1 MFEMMRCFVFLFIML
16 SICTSSY
23 SQNLID
29 LQRKVKT
36 LVLQG
41 RYQLALDEIEKD
53 CGNIDMVQNDSQDL
67 FGIAYYKA
75 YCHVALSD
83 YDVADTFLSKLT
95 DQIITWEPSKQRN
108 ENLASLDYL
117 KGNLYLSM
125 NNFNGANQLLM
136 SSKSY
141 FDYESRFDDVY
152 VNILFT
158 LASVKLALGQK
169 LKAKLYID
177 EANDILLRTSKSSS
191 LGAYSITLA
200 NLYEEI
206 GKRENA
212 ISLLERELLNL
223 TPNVPQSAIL
233 QIKIELAYFYTLD
246 GKYQQAYD
254 LLSDIEYEDNLWLYE
269 LKASLSY
276 LLKNGNVSQYI
287 QDYNNEMMKQS
298 YSLASHFA
306 DIEFEDYWASLS
318 SVSLSVNGIL
328 VNSFFQG
335 NKGTIDNKGIIDTYN
350 YLLFLKNFVLV
361 NKLAISERI
370 KNDTEAS
377 ALSSQA
383 SGLYQELNDPHL
395 SKDSVGGIKNHLRLL
410 DKKMKSL
417 VSNSLSGFSTVSLPT
432 FASLKQNLRENEV
445 MLDFFPYY
453 EFISYDSYHVYYAVS
468 ITTKES
474 QVPKFLKLCRVEQ
487 IDEILRNSKLYDAK
501 NLVFYSEIWKKIE
514 RYISKK
520 KKILISPTLNLNKV
534 NFGAISCG
542 VKRLGDVYQLASIS
556 TLNSLFQRDC
566 VKDSAKKSIVLF
578 GGIDYDASISINKK
592 NVQDTSKTKLDRS
605 GFDYLPETLNE
616 VTDISDLLT
625 GVMNTTVYSGQK
637 ATESQFKLLSRHSP
651 SVIHISTHG
660 FYLKGKGLKAPFFKN
675 LSLSSKITY
684 KMSKCGLLFSGAN
697 NAWNGIYAQDVEE
710 DCILTAAEVEKMDLS
725 DTELVVLS
733 ACDTG
738 LGDCESIDGVY
749 GLSRAFKIAGAHT
762 IVMTLWKVNDLVTKE
777 FMCEFYAQIKERLE
791 YHEAFRIAQKKLRLK
806 YQDPLLWAPFV
817 IID

>member
-1 MFEMMRCFVFLFIML
+1 MRRFVFLFIML
-16 SICTSSY
+16 SICTSLY
-23 SQNLID
+23 SQNLKD
-29 LQRKVKT
+29 LQRKVNT

-41 RYQLALDEIEKD
+41 RYQLALDEIEKE
-53 CGNIDMVQNDSQDL
+53 CGNIDIVQNNNQDL

-95 DQIITWEPSKQRN
+95 DQIIAWEPSKQRN

-117 KGNLYLSM
+117 KGDLYQCM

-152 VNILFT
+152 VNVLFS
-158 LASVKLALGQK
+158 LAGVKLALGQK

-177 EANDILLRTSKSSS
+177 EANDILSKTLKSSS

-206 GKRENA
+206 GKREKA
-212 ISLLERELLNL
+212 ISILDNELQKI
-223 TPNVPQSAIL
+223 TPDFAQNAIL
-233 QIKIELAYFYTLD
+233 QIKILLAYFYTLD

-254 LLSDIEYEDNLWLYE
+254 LLSDIEYGDNLWLYE

-276 LLKNGNVSQYI
+276 LLKKGNVSQYI

-318 SVSLSVNGIL
+318 TVSLSVNGIL

-335 NKGTIDNKGIIDTYN
+335 NKRTIDNKRLIDTYN

-370 KNDTEAS
+370 KNDTEAA

-432 FASLKQNLRENEV
+432 FASLKQNLREDEV

-453 EFISYDSYHVYYAVS
+453 EFISYDTYHVYYAVS

-501 NLVFYSEIWKKIE
+501 NLVFYSEIWKRIE

-542 VKRLGDVYQLASIS
+542 AKRLGDVYQLASIS

-566 VKDSAKKSIVLF
+566 VKDSAKKSIALF
-578 GGIDYDASISINKK
+578 GGIDYDASISVHKK
-592 NVQDTSKTKLDRS
+592 NVQDSLKTKLDRS

-616 VTDISDLLT
+616 VTDISDLLA
-625 GVMNTTVYSGQK
+625 GVMNTTVFSGQK

-749 GLSRAFKIAGAHT
+749 GLSRAFIIAGAHT

-777 FMCEFYAQIKERLE
+777 FMYEFYGQIKEELE

>member
-1 MFEMMRCFVFLFIML
+1 MHEIMKRFVFLFIML
-16 SICTSSY
+16 SICTSLY
-23 SQNLID
+23 SQNLKD
-29 LQRKVKT
+29 LQRKVNT

-41 RYQLALDEIEKD
+41 RYQLALDEIEKE
-53 CGNIDMVQNDSQDL
+53 CGNIDIVQNNNQDL

-83 YDVADTFLSKLT
+83 YDVADTFISELSN
-95 DQIITWEPSKQRN
+95 QIISWKPSKQRN

-117 KGNLYLSM
+117 KGDLYQCM

-152 VNILFT
+152 VNVLFS
-158 LASVKLALGQK
+158 LAGVKLALGQK

-177 EANDILLRTSKSSS
+177 EANDILSKTSKSSS

-212 ISLLERELLNL
+212 ISLLERELQNL

-254 LLSDIEYEDNLWLYE
+254 LLSDIEYGDNLWLYE

-276 LLKNGNVSQYI
+276 LLNKGNVSQYI
-287 QDYNNEMMKQS
+287 QDYNNKMMRQS

-335 NKGTIDNKGIIDTYN
+335 NKETIDNKGIIDTYN

-370 KNDTEAS
+370 KNDTEAA

-417 VSNSLSGFSTVSLPT
+417 VSSSLSGFSTVSFPT
-432 FASLKQNLRENEV
+432 FVSLKQNLREDEV

-453 EFISYDSYHVYYAVS
+453 EFISYDTYHVYYAVS

-474 QVPKFLKLCRVEQ
+474 QVPKFLKLSRVEQ
-487 IDEILRNSKLYDAK
+487 IDELLRNSKLYDAK

-534 NFGAISCG
+534 NLGAISCG
-542 VKRLGDVYQLASIS
+542 AKRLGDVYQLASIS
-556 TLNSLFQRDC
+556 SLNSLFKRDC
-566 VKDSAKKSIVLF
+566 VKENAKKSIALF
-578 GGIDYDASISINKK
+578 GGMDYDASISVNKK
-592 NVQDTSKTKLDRS
+592 NVQDSSKTKLDRS

-616 VTDISDLLT
+616 VTDISNLLA

-637 ATESQFKLLSRHSP
+637 ATESQFKLLSSHSP

-777 FMCEFYAQIKERLE
+777 FMCEFYAQIKEGLE

>member
-1 MFEMMRCFVFLFIML
+1 MHEIMRRFVFLFIML
-16 SICTSSY
+16 CICTSLY
-23 SQNLID
+23 SQNLKD
-29 LQRKVKT
+29 LQRKVNT

-41 RYQLALDEIEKD
+41 RYQLALDEIEKE
-53 CGNIDMVQNDSQDL
+53 CGNIDIVQNNNQDL

-83 YDVADTFLSKLT
+83 YDVADTFISKLSN
-95 DQIITWEPSKQRN
+95 QIISWEPSKQRN
-108 ENLASLDYL
+108 DNLASLDYL
-117 KGNLYLSM
+117 KGDLYQCM

-152 VNILFT
+152 VNVLFS
-158 LASVKLALGQK
+158 LAGVKLALGQK

-177 EANDILLRTSKSSS
+177 EANDILSKTSKSSS

-212 ISLLERELLNL
+212 ISLLERELQNL

-254 LLSDIEYEDNLWLYE
+254 LLSDIEYGDNLWLYE

-276 LLKNGNVSQYI
+276 LLKKGNVSQYI
-287 QDYNNEMMKQS
+287 QDYNNKMMRQS

-328 VNSFFQG
+328 VNSLFQG

-361 NKLAISERI
+361 YKLAISERI
-370 KNDTEAS
+370 KNDTEAA

-395 SKDSVGGIKNHLRLL
+395 SKDSVGGIKNQLRLL

-432 FASLKQNLRENEV
+432 FASLKQNLREDEV

-453 EFISYDSYHVYYAVS
+453 EFISYDTYHVYYAVS

-487 IDEILRNSKLYDAK
+487 IDELLRNSKLYDAK
-501 NLVFYSEIWKKIE
+501 NLVFYSAIWKKIE

-534 NFGAISCG
+534 NLGAISCG
-542 VKRLGDVYQLASIS
+542 AKRLGDVYQLASIS
-556 TLNSLFQRDC
+556 SLNSLFKRDC
-566 VKDSAKKSIVLF
+566 VKENAKKSIALF
-578 GGIDYDASISINKK
+578 GGMDYDASISVNKK
-592 NVQDTSKTKLDRS
+592 NVQDSSKTKLDRS

-616 VTDISDLLT
+616 VTDISNLLA

-762 IVMTLWKVNDLVTKE
+762 IVITLWKVNDLVTKE
-777 FMCEFYAQIKERLE
+777 FMCEFYGQIKEGLE

>member
-1 MFEMMRCFVFLFIML
+1 MRRFVFLFIML
-16 SICTSSY
+16 SICTSLY
-23 SQNLID
+23 SQNLKD
-29 LQRKVKT
+29 LQRKVNT

-41 RYQLALDEIEKD
+41 RYQLALDEIEKE
-53 CGNIDMVQNDSQDL
+53 CGNIDIVQNNNQDL

-83 YDVADTFLSKLT
+83 YDVADTFISKLSN
-95 DQIITWEPSKQRN
+95 QIISWEPSKQRN

-117 KGNLYLSM
+117 KGDLYQCM

-152 VNILFT
+152 VNVLFS
-158 LASVKLALGQK
+158 LAGVKLALGQK

-177 EANDILLRTSKSSS
+177 EANDILSKTSKSSS

-212 ISLLERELLNL
+212 ISLLERELQNL
-223 TPNVPQSAIL
+223 TPNVSQSAIL

-254 LLSDIEYEDNLWLYE
+254 LLSDIEYGDNLWLYE

-276 LLKNGNVSQYI
+276 LLNKGNVSQYI
-287 QDYNNEMMKQS
+287 QDYNNKMMRQS

-370 KNDTEAS
+370 KNDTEAA

-395 SKDSVGGIKNHLRLL
+395 SKDSVGGIKNQLRLL

-417 VSNSLSGFSTVSLPT
+417 VSNSLSGFSTVSFPT
-432 FASLKQNLRENEV
+432 FVSLKQNLREDEV

-453 EFISYDSYHVYYAVS
+453 EFISYDTYYVYYAVS

-487 IDEILRNSKLYDAK
+487 IDEILRNSELYDAK

-566 VKDSAKKSIVLF
+566 VKDSAKKSIALF
-578 GGIDYDASISINKK
+578 GGIDYDASISVNKK

-605 GFDYLPETLNE
+605 GLDYLPETLNE
-616 VTDISDLLT
+616 VTNISDLLA

-697 NAWNGIYAQDVEE
+697 NTWNGIYAQDVEE

-725 DTELVVLS
+725 DT
-733 ACDTG
+733 
-738 LGDCESIDGVY
+738 
-749 GLSRAFKIAGAHT
+749 
-762 IVMTLWKVNDLVTKE
+762 KVH
-777 FMCEFYAQIKERLE
+777 IKS
-791 YHEAFRIAQKKLRLK
+791 
-806 YQDPLLWAPFV
+806 V
-817 IID
+817 

>member
-1 MFEMMRCFVFLFIML
+1 MRRFVFLFVML

-23 SQNLID
+23 SQNLKD
-29 LQRKVKT
+29 LQCKIKN

-53 CGNIDMVQNDSQDL
+53 RENIDILQNNSREL
-67 FGIAYYKA
+67 FNIAFYKG
-75 YCHVALSD
+75 YCLIALSD
-83 YDVADTFLSKLT
+83 YDVADTFLSKLSN
-95 DQIITWEPSKQRN
+95 QIITWKPSKQRN
-108 ENLASLDYL
+108 EYLASLDYL
-117 KGNLYLSM
+117 KGTLYLSM
-125 NNFNGANQLLM
+125 NNFNGANQLFM

-141 FDYESRFDDVY
+141 FDYESCFDDSY
-152 VNILFT
+152 VNILFS
-158 LASVKLALGQK
+158 LAGVKLALGQK

-177 EANDILLRTSKSSS
+177 EANDILSETSKSSF
-191 LGAYSITLA
+191 GGVYCITLA
-200 NLYEEI
+200 ILYDEI
-206 GKRENA
+206 GKREKA
-212 ISLLERELLNL
+212 ISILDNELQKL
-223 TPNVPQSAIL
+223 TPDFAHNAIL
-233 QIKIELAYFYTLD
+233 QIKISLAYFYTLD

-254 LLSDIEYEDNLWLYE
+254 LLSDIEYGDNLWLYE

-276 LLKNGNVSQYI
+276 LLKKGNVSQYI

-318 SVSLSVNGIL
+318 TVSLSVNGL
-328 VNSFFQG
+328 FVNSFFQG

-370 KNDTEAS
+370 KNDTEAA

-395 SKDSVGGIKNHLRLL
+395 SKDSVGGIKNQLRLL

-432 FASLKQNLRENEV
+432 FVSLKQKLREDEV

-453 EFISYDSYHVYYAVS
+453 EFISYDTYHVYYAVS

-487 IDEILRNSKLYDAK
+487 IDELLRNSKLYDAK

-542 VKRLGDVYQLASIS
+542 AKRLGDVYQLASIS

-566 VKDSAKKSIVLF
+566 VKDSAKKSIALF
-578 GGIDYDASISINKK
+578 GGIDYDASISVNKK

-616 VTDISDLLT
+616 VADISDLLA

-637 ATESQFKLLSRHSP
+637 ATESQFKLLTRHSP

-777 FMCEFYAQIKERLE
+777 FMCEFYGQIKEGLE
-791 YHEAFRIAQKKLRLK
+791 YHEAFRIAQQKLRLK

>member
-1 MFEMMRCFVFLFIML
+1 MHEIMRRFVFLFVML

-23 SQNLID
+23 SQNLKD
-29 LQRKVKT
+29 LQCKIKN

-53 CGNIDMVQNDSQDL
+53 RENIDILQNNSREL
-67 FGIAYYKA
+67 FNIAFYKG
-75 YCHVALSD
+75 YCLIALSD
-83 YDVADTFLSKLT
+83 YDVADTFLSKLSN
-95 DQIITWEPSKQRN
+95 QIITWKPSKQRN
-108 ENLASLDYL
+108 EYLASLDYL
-117 KGNLYLSM
+117 KGTLYLSM
-125 NNFNGANQLLM
+125 NNFNGANQLFM

-141 FDYESRFDDVY
+141 FDYESCFDDSY
-152 VNILFT
+152 VNILFS
-158 LASVKLALGQK
+158 LAGVKLALGQK

-177 EANDILLRTSKSSS
+177 EANDILSKTSKSSFW
-191 LGAYSITLA
+191 GVYCITLA
-200 NLYEEI
+200 ILYDEI
-206 GKRENA
+206 GKREKA
-212 ISLLERELLNL
+212 ISILDNELQKL
-223 TPNVPQSAIL
+223 TPDFAHNAIL
-233 QIKIELAYFYTLD
+233 QIKISLAYFYTLD

-254 LLSDIEYEDNLWLYE
+254 LLSDIEYGDNLWLYE

-276 LLKNGNVSQYI
+276 LLKKGNVSQYI

-318 SVSLSVNGIL
+318 TVSLSVNGLL

-361 NKLAISERI
+361 NKLAVSERI
-370 KNDTEAS
+370 KNDTEAA

-395 SKDSVGGIKNHLRLL
+395 SKDSVGGIKNQLRLL

-432 FASLKQNLRENEV
+432 FVSLKQKLRENEV

-453 EFISYDSYHVYYAVS
+453 EFISYDTYHVYYAVS

-487 IDEILRNSKLYDAK
+487 IDELLRNSKLYDAK

-542 VKRLGDVYQLASIS
+542 AKRLGDVYQLASIS

-566 VKDSAKKSIVLF
+566 VKDSAKKSIALF
-578 GGIDYDASISINKK
+578 GGIDYDASISVNKK
-592 NVQDTSKTKLDRS
+592 NVQDTSKAKLDRS

-616 VTDISDLLT
+616 VADISDLLA

-777 FMCEFYAQIKERLE
+777 FMCEFYGQIKEGLE
-791 YHEAFRIAQKKLRLK
+791 YHEAFRIAQQKLRLK

>member
-1 MFEMMRCFVFLFIML
+1 MRRFVFLFIML

-23 SQNLID
+23 SQNLKD
-29 LQRKVKT
+29 LQRKVNT

-95 DQIITWEPSKQRN
+95 GQIITWEPSKQRN

-335 NKGTIDNKGIIDTYN
+335 NKGTIDTYN

-453 EFISYDSYHVYYAVS
+453 EFISYDTYHVYYAVS

-474 QVPKFLKLCRVEQ
+474 QAPKFLKLCRVEQ
-487 IDEILRNSKLYDAK
+487 IDEILRNSKLYNAK

-542 VKRLGDVYQLASIS
+542 AKRLGDVYQLASIS

-566 VKDSAKKSIVLF
+566 VKDSAKKSIALF
-578 GGIDYDASISINKK
+578 GGIDYDASISVNKK

-605 GFDYLPETLNE
+605 GFDYLPETFNE
-616 VTDISDLLT
+616 VTDISDLLA

-777 FMCEFYAQIKERLE
+777 FMYEFYGQIKEGLE
-791 YHEAFRIAQKKLRLK
+791 YHEAFRIAQKRLRLK

>member
-1 MFEMMRCFVFLFIML
+1 MHEIMKRFVFLFIML
-16 SICTSSY
+16 SICTSLY
-23 SQNLID
+23 SQNLKD
-29 LQRKVKT
+29 LQRKVNT

-41 RYQLALDEIEKD
+41 RYQLALDEIEKE
-53 CGNIDMVQNDSQDL
+53 CGNIDIVQNNNQDL

-83 YDVADTFLSKLT
+83 YDVADTFISELSN
-95 DQIITWEPSKQRN
+95 QIISWKPSKQRN

-117 KGNLYLSM
+117 KGDLYQCM

-152 VNILFT
+152 VNVLFS
-158 LASVKLALGQK
+158 LAGVKLALGQK

-177 EANDILLRTSKSSS
+177 EANDILSKTSKSSS

-212 ISLLERELLNL
+212 ISLLERELQNL

-254 LLSDIEYEDNLWLYE
+254 LLSDIEYGDNLWLYE

-276 LLKNGNVSQYI
+276 LLNKGNVSQYI
-287 QDYNNEMMKQS
+287 QDYNNKMMRQS

-335 NKGTIDNKGIIDTYN
+335 NKETIDNKGIIDTYN

-370 KNDTEAS
+370 KNDTEAA

-432 FASLKQNLRENEV
+432 FASLKQNLREDEV

-453 EFISYDSYHVYYAVS
+453 EFISYDTYHVYYAVS

-487 IDEILRNSKLYDAK
+487 IDELLRNSKLYDAK

-534 NFGAISCG
+534 NLGAISCG
-542 VKRLGDVYQLASIS
+542 AKRLGDVYQLASIS
-556 TLNSLFQRDC
+556 SLNSLFKRDC
-566 VKDSAKKSIVLF
+566 VKENAKKSIALF
-578 GGIDYDASISINKK
+578 GGMDYDASISVNKK
-592 NVQDTSKTKLDRS
+592 NVQDSSKTKLDRS

-616 VTDISDLLT
+616 VTDISNLLA

-637 ATESQFKLLSRHSP
+637 ATESQFKLLSSHSP

-777 FMCEFYAQIKERLE
+777 FMCEFYAQIKEGLE

>member
-1 MFEMMRCFVFLFIML
+1 MHEIMRRFVFLFIML
-16 SICTSSY
+16 SICTSLY
-23 SQNLID
+23 SQNLKD
-29 LQRKVKT
+29 LQRKVNT

-41 RYQLALDEIEKD
+41 RYQLALDEIEKE
-53 CGNIDMVQNDSQDL
+53 CGNIGIVQNNNQDL

-83 YDVADTFLSKLT
+83 YDVADTFISELSN
-95 DQIITWEPSKQRN
+95 QIISWKTSKQRN

-117 KGNLYLSM
+117 KGDLYQCM

-152 VNILFT
+152 VNVLFS
-158 LASVKLALGQK
+158 LAGVKLALGQK

-177 EANDILLRTSKSSS
+177 EANDILSKTSKSSS

-212 ISLLERELLNL
+212 IFLLERELQNL

-254 LLSDIEYEDNLWLYE
+254 LLSDIEYGDNLWLYE

-276 LLKNGNVSQYI
+276 LLKKGNVSQYI
-287 QDYNNEMMKQS
+287 QDYNNKMMRQS

-370 KNDTEAS
+370 KNDTEAA

-432 FASLKQNLRENEV
+432 FASLKQNLREDEV

-453 EFISYDSYHVYYAVS
+453 EFISYDTYHVYYAVS

-534 NFGAISCG
+534 NLGAISCG
-542 VKRLGDVYQLASIS
+542 AKRLGDVYQLASIS
-556 TLNSLFQRDC
+556 SLNSLFKRDC
-566 VKDSAKKSIVLF
+566 VKENAKKSIALF
-578 GGIDYDASISINKK
+578 GGMDYDASISVNKK
-592 NVQDTSKTKLDRS
+592 NVQDSSKTKLDRS

-616 VTDISDLLT
+616 VTDISNLLA

-637 ATESQFKLLSRHSP
+637 ATESQFKLLSSHSP

-777 FMCEFYAQIKERLE
+777 FMCEFYGQIKEGLE

>member
-1 MFEMMRCFVFLFIML
+1 MHEIMRHFVFLFIML
-16 SICTSSY
+16 SICTLSY
-23 SQNLID
+23 SQNLKD
-29 LQRKVKT
+29 LQRKVNT

-370 KNDTEAS
+370 KNDTEAA

-453 EFISYDSYHVYYAVS
+453 EFISYDTYHVYYAVS

-474 QVPKFLKLCRVEQ
+474 QIPKFLKLCRVEQ
-487 IDEILRNSKLYDAK
+487 IDELLRNSKLYDAK

-514 RYISKK
+514 RYILKK

-542 VKRLGDVYQLASIS
+542 AKRLGDVYQLASIS

-566 VKDSAKKSIVLF
+566 VKDSAKKSIALF
-578 GGIDYDASISINKK
+578 GGIDYDASISVNKK

-616 VTDISDLLT
+616 VTDISDLLG

-777 FMCEFYAQIKERLE
+777 FMYEFYGQIKEGLE

>member
-1 MFEMMRCFVFLFIML
+1 MHEIMRRFVFLFIML

-23 SQNLID
+23 SQNLKD
-29 LQRKVKT
+29 LQRKVNT

-95 DQIITWEPSKQRN
+95 GQIITWEPSKQRN

-233 QIKIELAYFYTLD
+233 QIKISLAYFYTLD

-254 LLSDIEYEDNLWLYE
+254 LLSDIEYGDNLWLYE

-276 LLKNGNVSQYI
+276 LLKKGNVSQYI

-318 SVSLSVNGIL
+318 TVSLSVNGLL

-361 NKLAISERI
+361 NKLAVSERI
-370 KNDTEAS
+370 KNDTEAA

-395 SKDSVGGIKNHLRLL
+395 SKDSVGGIKNQLRLL

-432 FASLKQNLRENEV
+432 FVSLKQKLRENEV

-453 EFISYDSYHVYYAVS
+453 EFISYDTYHVYYAVS

-487 IDEILRNSKLYDAK
+487 IDELLRNSKLYDAK

-542 VKRLGDVYQLASIS
+542 AKRLGDVYQLASIS

-566 VKDSAKKSIVLF
+566 VKDSAKKSIALF
-578 GGIDYDASISINKK
+578 GGIDYDASISVNKK

-616 VTDISDLLT
+616 VADISDLLA

-777 FMCEFYAQIKERLE
+777 FMCEFYGQIKEGLE
-791 YHEAFRIAQKKLRLK
+791 YHEAFRIAQQKLRLK

>member
-1 MFEMMRCFVFLFIML
+1 MHEIMKRFVFLFIML
-16 SICTSSY
+16 SICTSLY
-23 SQNLID
+23 SQNLKD
-29 LQRKVKT
+29 LQRKVNT

-41 RYQLALDEIEKD
+41 RYQLALDEIEKE
-53 CGNIDMVQNDSQDL
+53 CGNIDIVQNNNQDL

-83 YDVADTFLSKLT
+83 YDVADTFISELSN
-95 DQIITWEPSKQRN
+95 QIISWKPSKQRN

-117 KGNLYLSM
+117 KGDLYQCM

-152 VNILFT
+152 VNVLFS
-158 LASVKLALGQK
+158 LAGVKLALGQK

-177 EANDILLRTSKSSS
+177 EANDILSKTSKSSS

-212 ISLLERELLNL
+212 ISLLERELQNL

-254 LLSDIEYEDNLWLYE
+254 LLSDIEYGDNLWLYE

-276 LLKNGNVSQYI
+276 LLKKGNVSQYI
-287 QDYNNEMMKQS
+287 QDYNNKMMRQS

-335 NKGTIDNKGIIDTYN
+335 NKETIDNKGIKDTFN

-370 KNDTEAS
+370 KNDTEAA

-432 FASLKQNLRENEV
+432 FASLKQNLREDEV

-453 EFISYDSYHVYYAVS
+453 EFISYDTYHVYYAVS

-487 IDEILRNSKLYDAK
+487 IDELLRNSKLYDAK

-534 NFGAISCG
+534 NLGAISCG
-542 VKRLGDVYQLASIS
+542 AKRLGDVYQLASIS
-556 TLNSLFQRDC
+556 SLNSLFKRDC
-566 VKDSAKKSIVLF
+566 VKENTKKSIALF
-578 GGIDYDASISINKK
+578 GGMDYDASISVNKK
-592 NVQDTSKTKLDRS
+592 NVQDSSKIKLDRS

-616 VTDISDLLT
+616 VTDISNLLA

-637 ATESQFKLLSRHSP
+637 ATESQFKLLSSHSP

-777 FMCEFYAQIKERLE
+777 FMCEFYAQIKEGLE

>member
-1 MFEMMRCFVFLFIML
+1 MRRFVFLFIML
-16 SICTSSY
+16 SICTSLY
-23 SQNLID
+23 SQNLKD
-29 LQRKVKT
+29 LQRKVNT

-41 RYQLALDEIEKD
+41 RYQLALDEIEKE
-53 CGNIDMVQNDSQDL
+53 CGNIDIVQNNNQDL

-83 YDVADTFLSKLT
+83 YDVADTFISKLSN
-95 DQIITWEPSKQRN
+95 QIISWEPSKQRN

-117 KGNLYLSM
+117 KGDLYQCM

-152 VNILFT
+152 VNVLFS
-158 LASVKLALGQK
+158 LAGVKLALGQK

-177 EANDILLRTSKSSS
+177 EANDFLSKTSKSSS

-212 ISLLERELLNL
+212 ISLLERELQNL

-254 LLSDIEYEDNLWLYE
+254 LLSDIEYGDNLWLYE

-276 LLKNGNVSQYI
+276 LLNKGNVSQYI
-287 QDYNNEMMKQS
+287 QDYNNKMMRQS

-328 VNSFFQG
+328 VIFFQG

-370 KNDTEAS
+370 KNDTEAA
-377 ALSSQA
+377 ALFSQA

-395 SKDSVGGIKNHLRLL
+395 SKDSVGGIKNQLRLL

-417 VSNSLSGFSTVSLPT
+417 VSNSLSGFSTVSFPT
-432 FASLKQNLRENEV
+432 FVSLKQNLREDEV

-453 EFISYDSYHVYYAVS
+453 EFISYDTYYVYYAVS

-566 VKDSAKKSIVLF
+566 VKDSAKKSIALF
-578 GGIDYDASISINKK
+578 GGIDYDASISVNKK

-616 VTDISDLLT
+616 VTNISDLLA

-762 IVMTLWKVNDLVTKE
+762 IVMTLWKVNDLVTRE
-777 FMCEFYAQIKERLE
+777 FMCEFYGQIKEGLE

>member
-1 MFEMMRCFVFLFIML
+1 MRRFVFLFIML
-16 SICTSSY
+16 CICTSLY
-23 SQNLID
+23 SQNLKD
-29 LQRKVKT
+29 LQRKVNT

-41 RYQLALDEIEKD
+41 RYQLALDEIEKE
-53 CGNIDMVQNDSQDL
+53 CGNIDIVQNNNQDL

-83 YDVADTFLSKLT
+83 YDVADTFISKLSN
-95 DQIITWEPSKQRN
+95 QIISWEPSKQRN
-108 ENLASLDYL
+108 DNLASLDYL
-117 KGNLYLSM
+117 KGDLYQCM

-152 VNILFT
+152 VNVLFS
-158 LASVKLALGQK
+158 LAGVKLALGQK

-177 EANDILLRTSKSSS
+177 EANDILSKTSKSSS

-212 ISLLERELLNL
+212 ISLLERELQNL

-254 LLSDIEYEDNLWLYE
+254 LLSDIEYGDNLWLYE

-276 LLKNGNVSQYI
+276 LLKKGNVSQYI
-287 QDYNNEMMKQS
+287 QDYNNKMMRQS

-328 VNSFFQG
+328 VNSLFQG

-361 NKLAISERI
+361 YKLAISERI
-370 KNDTEAS
+370 KNDTEAA

-395 SKDSVGGIKNHLRLL
+395 SKDSVGGIKNQLRLL

-432 FASLKQNLRENEV
+432 FASLKQNLREDEV

-453 EFISYDSYHVYYAVS
+453 EFISYDTYHVYYAVS

-487 IDEILRNSKLYDAK
+487 IDELLRNSKLYDAK
-501 NLVFYSEIWKKIE
+501 NLVFYSAIWKKIE

-534 NFGAISCG
+534 NLGAISCG
-542 VKRLGDVYQLASIS
+542 AKRLGDVYQLASIS
-556 TLNSLFQRDC
+556 SLNSLFKRDC
-566 VKDSAKKSIVLF
+566 VKENAKKSIALF
-578 GGIDYDASISINKK
+578 GGMDYDASISVNKK
-592 NVQDTSKTKLDRS
+592 NVQDSSKTKLDRS

-616 VTDISDLLT
+616 VTDISNLLA

-660 FYLKGKGLKAPFFKN
+660 FYLKG
-675 LSLSSKITY
+675 SSK
-684 KMSKCGLLFSGAN
+684 N
-697 NAWNGIYAQDVEE
+697 
-710 DCILTAAEVEKMDLS
+710 
-725 DTELVVLS
+725 
-733 ACDTG
+733 
-738 LGDCESIDGVY
+738 
-749 GLSRAFKIAGAHT
+749 
-762 IVMTLWKVNDLVTKE
+762 
-777 FMCEFYAQIKERLE
+777 
-791 YHEAFRIAQKKLRLK
+791 
-806 YQDPLLWAPFV
+806 
-817 IID
+817 

>member
-1 MFEMMRCFVFLFIML
+1 MHEIMRRFIFLFIML
-16 SICTSSY
+16 SICTSLC
-23 SQNLID
+23 SQNLKD
-29 LQRKVKT
+29 LQRKVNT

-41 RYQLALDEIEKD
+41 RYQLALDEIEKE
-53 CGNIDMVQNDSQDL
+53 CANIDIVQNNNQDL

-83 YDVADTFLSKLT
+83 YDVADTFISELSN
-95 DQIITWEPSKQRN
+95 QIISWKPSKQRN

-117 KGNLYLSM
+117 KGDLYQCM

-152 VNILFT
+152 VNVLFS
-158 LASVKLALGQK
+158 LAGVKLALGQK
-169 LKAKLYID
+169 LKSKLYID
-177 EANDILLRTSKSSS
+177 EANDILSKTSKSSS

-212 ISLLERELLNL
+212 ISLLERELQNL

-254 LLSDIEYEDNLWLYE
+254 LLSDIEYGDNLWLYE

-276 LLKNGNVSQYI
+276 LLKKGNVSQYI
-287 QDYNNEMMKQS
+287 QDYNNKMMRQS

-335 NKGTIDNKGIIDTYN
+335 NKETIDNKGIIDTYN

-370 KNDTEAS
+370 KNDTEAA

-432 FASLKQNLRENEV
+432 FASLKQNLREDEV

-453 EFISYDSYHVYYAVS
+453 EFISYDTYHVYYAVS

-487 IDEILRNSKLYDAK
+487 IDELLRNSKLYDAK

-534 NFGAISCG
+534 NLGAISCG
-542 VKRLGDVYQLASIS
+542 AKRLGDVYQLASIS
-556 TLNSLFQRDC
+556 SLNSLFKRDC
-566 VKDSAKKSIVLF
+566 VKENAKKSIALF
-578 GGIDYDASISINKK
+578 GGMDYDASISVNKK
-592 NVQDTSKTKLDRS
+592 NVQDSSKTKLDRS

-616 VTDISDLLT
+616 VTDISNLLA

-637 ATESQFKLLSRHSP
+637 ATESQFKLLSSHSP

-777 FMCEFYAQIKERLE
+777 FMCEFYAQIKEGLE

>member
-1 MFEMMRCFVFLFIML
+1 MHEIMRRFVFLFIML
-16 SICTSSY
+16 SICTSLY
-23 SQNLID
+23 SQNLKD
-29 LQRKVKT
+29 LQRKVNT

-41 RYQLALDEIEKD
+41 RYQLALDEIEKE
-53 CGNIDMVQNDSQDL
+53 CGNIDIVQNNNQDL

-83 YDVADTFLSKLT
+83 YDVADTFISKLSN
-95 DQIITWEPSKQRN
+95 QIISWEPSKQRN

-117 KGNLYLSM
+117 KGDLYQCM

-152 VNILFT
+152 VNVLFS
-158 LASVKLALGQK
+158 LAGVKLALGQK

-177 EANDILLRTSKSSS
+177 EANDILSKTSKSSS

-212 ISLLERELLNL
+212 ISLLERELQNL

-254 LLSDIEYEDNLWLYE
+254 LLSDIEYGDNLWLYE

-276 LLKNGNVSQYI
+276 LLNKGNVSQYI
-287 QDYNNEMMKQS
+287 QDYNNKMMRQS

-370 KNDTEAS
+370 KNDTEAA

-395 SKDSVGGIKNHLRLL
+395 SKDSVGGIKNQLRLL

-417 VSNSLSGFSTVSLPT
+417 VSNSLSGFSTVSFPT
-432 FASLKQNLRENEV
+432 FVSLKQNLREDEV

-453 EFISYDSYHVYYAVS
+453 EFISYDTYHVYYAVS

-474 QVPKFLKLCRVEQ
+474 QVPKFLKLCRLEQ
-487 IDEILRNSKLYDAK
+487 IDELLRNSKLYDAK

-542 VKRLGDVYQLASIS
+542 AKRLGDVYQLASIS

-566 VKDSAKKSIVLF
+566 VKDSAKKSIALF
-578 GGIDYDASISINKK
+578 GGIDYDASISVNKK

-616 VTDISDLLT
+616 VTDISDLLG

-710 DCILTAAEVEKMDLS
+710 DCILTAEKIEK
-725 DTELVVLS
+725 T
-733 ACDTG
+733 TG
-738 LGDCESIDGVY
+738 ESP
-749 GLSRAFKIAGAHT
+749 
-762 IVMTLWKVNDLVTKE
+762 TL
-777 FMCEFYAQIKERLE
+777 
-791 YHEAFRIAQKKLRLK
+791 
-806 YQDPLLWAPFV
+806 
-817 IID
+817 

>member
-1 MFEMMRCFVFLFIML
+1 MKRFVFLFIML
-16 SICTSSY
+16 SICTSLY
-23 SQNLID
+23 SQNLKD
-29 LQRKVKT
+29 LQRKVNT

-41 RYQLALDEIEKD
+41 RYQLALDEIEKE
-53 CGNIDMVQNDSQDL
+53 CGNIDIVQNNNQDL

-83 YDVADTFLSKLT
+83 YDVADTFISELSN
-95 DQIITWEPSKQRN
+95 QIISWKPSKQRN

-117 KGNLYLSM
+117 KGDLYQCM

-152 VNILFT
+152 VNVLFS
-158 LASVKLALGQK
+158 LAGVKLALGQK

-177 EANDILLRTSKSSS
+177 EANDILSKTSKSSS

-212 ISLLERELLNL
+212 ISLLERELQNL

-254 LLSDIEYEDNLWLYE
+254 LLSDIEYGDNLWLYE

-276 LLKNGNVSQYI
+276 LLKKGNVSQYI
-287 QDYNNEMMKQS
+287 QDYNNKMMRQS

-335 NKGTIDNKGIIDTYN
+335 NKETIDNKGIIDTYN

-370 KNDTEAS
+370 KNDTEAA

-432 FASLKQNLRENEV
+432 FASLKQNLREDEV

-453 EFISYDSYHVYYAVS
+453 EFISYDTYHVYYAVS

-487 IDEILRNSKLYDAK
+487 IDELLRNSKLYDAK

-534 NFGAISCG
+534 NLGAISCG
-542 VKRLGDVYQLASIS
+542 AKRLGDVYQLASIS
-556 TLNSLFQRDC
+556 SLNSLFKWDC
-566 VKDSAKKSIVLF
+566 VKENTKKSIALF
-578 GGIDYDASISINKK
+578 GGMDYDASISVNKK
-592 NVQDTSKTKLDRS
+592 KVQDSSKIKLDRS

-616 VTDISDLLT
+616 VTDISNLLA

-637 ATESQFKLLSRHSP
+637 ATESQFKLLSSHSP

-777 FMCEFYAQIKERLE
+777 FMCEFYAQIKEGLE

>member
-1 MFEMMRCFVFLFIML
+1 MRRFVFLFIML
-16 SICTSSY
+16 SICTSLY
-23 SQNLID
+23 SQNLKD
-29 LQRKVKT
+29 LQRKVNT

-41 RYQLALDEIEKD
+41 RYQLALDEIEKE
-53 CGNIDMVQNDSQDL
+53 CGNIDIVQNNNQDL

-83 YDVADTFLSKLT
+83 YDVADTFISKLSN
-95 DQIITWEPSKQRN
+95 QIISWEPSKQRN

-117 KGNLYLSM
+117 KGDLYQCM

-152 VNILFT
+152 VNVLFS
-158 LASVKLALGQK
+158 LAGVKLALGQK

-177 EANDILLRTSKSSS
+177 EANDILSKTSKSSS

-212 ISLLERELLNL
+212 ISLLERELQNL

-254 LLSDIEYEDNLWLYE
+254 LLSDIEYGDNLWLYE

-276 LLKNGNVSQYI
+276 LLNKGNVSQYI
-287 QDYNNEMMKQS
+287 QDYNNKMMRQS

-370 KNDTEAS
+370 KNDTEAA

-395 SKDSVGGIKNHLRLL
+395 SKDSVGGIKNQLRLL

-417 VSNSLSGFSTVSLPT
+417 VSNSLSGFSTVSFPT
-432 FASLKQNLRENEV
+432 FASLKQNLREDEV

-453 EFISYDSYHVYYAVS
+453 EFISYDTYHVYYAVS

-474 QVPKFLKLCRVEQ
+474 QIPKFLKLCRVEQ
-487 IDEILRNSKLYDAK
+487 IDELLRNSKLYDAK

-534 NFGAISCG
+534 NLGAISCG

-556 TLNSLFQRDC
+556 SLNSLFKRDC
-566 VKDSAKKSIVLF
+566 VEENAKKSIALF
-578 GGIDYDASISINKK
+578 GGMDYDASISVNKK
-592 NVQDTSKTKLDRS
+592 NVQDSSKTKLDRS

-616 VTDISDLLT
+616 VTDISNLLA

-697 NAWNGIYAQDVEE
+697 NAWNGFYAQDVEE

-762 IVMTLWKVNDLVTKE
+762 IVMTLWKVNDLVSRE
-777 FMCEFYAQIKERLE
+777 FMCEFYGQIKEGLE

-806 YQDPLLWAPFV
+806 YQNPLLWAPFV

>member
-1 MFEMMRCFVFLFIML
+1 MRRFVFLFVML
-16 SICTSSY
+16 SICTLSY
-23 SQNLID
+23 SQNLKD
-29 LQRKVKT
+29 LQCKIKN

-53 CGNIDMVQNDSQDL
+53 RENIDILQNNSREL
-67 FGIAYYKA
+67 FNIAFYKG
-75 YCHVALSD
+75 YCLIALSD
-83 YDVADTFLSKLT
+83 YDVADTFLSKLSN
-95 DQIITWEPSKQRN
+95 QIITWKPSKQRN
-108 ENLASLDYL
+108 EYLASLDYL
-117 KGNLYLSM
+117 KGTLYLSM
-125 NNFNGANQLLM
+125 NNFNGANQLFM

-141 FDYESRFDDVY
+141 FDYESCFDDSY
-152 VNILFT
+152 VNILFS
-158 LASVKLALGQK
+158 LAGVKLALGQK

-177 EANDILLRTSKSSS
+177 EANDILSKTSKSSFW
-191 LGAYSITLA
+191 GVYCITLA
-200 NLYEEI
+200 ILYDEI
-206 GKRENA
+206 GKREKA
-212 ISLLERELLNL
+212 ISILDNELQKL
-223 TPNVPQSAIL
+223 TPDFAHNAIL
-233 QIKIELAYFYTLD
+233 QIKISLAYFYTLD

-254 LLSDIEYEDNLWLYE
+254 LLSDIEYGDNLWLYE

-276 LLKNGNVSQYI
+276 LLKKGNVSQYI

-318 SVSLSVNGIL
+318 TVSLSVNGLL

-370 KNDTEAS
+370 KNDTEAA

-395 SKDSVGGIKNHLRLL
+395 SKDSVGGIKNQLRLL

-432 FASLKQNLRENEV
+432 FVSLKQKLREDEV

-453 EFISYDSYHVYYAVS
+453 EFISYDTYHVYYAVS

-487 IDEILRNSKLYDAK
+487 IDELLRNSKLYDAK

-542 VKRLGDVYQLASIS
+542 AKRLGDVYQLASIS

-566 VKDSAKKSIVLF
+566 VKDSAKKSIALF
-578 GGIDYDASISINKK
+578 GGIDYDASISVNKK
-592 NVQDTSKTKLDRS
+592 NVQDTSKTKVDRS

-616 VTDISDLLT
+616 VADISDLLA

-749 GLSRAFKIAGAHT
+749 GLSRAFKNAGAHT

-777 FMCEFYAQIKERLE
+777 FMCEFYGQIKEGLE
-791 YHEAFRIAQKKLRLK
+791 YHEAFRIAQQKLRLK

>member
-1 MFEMMRCFVFLFIML
+1 MKRFVFLFIML
-16 SICTSSY
+16 SICTSLY
-23 SQNLID
+23 SQNLKD
-29 LQRKVKT
+29 LQRKVNT

-41 RYQLALDEIEKD
+41 RYQLALDEIEKE
-53 CGNIDMVQNDSQDL
+53 CGNIDIVQNNNQDL

-83 YDVADTFLSKLT
+83 YDVADTFISELSN
-95 DQIITWEPSKQRN
+95 QIISWKPSKQRN

-117 KGNLYLSM
+117 KGDLYQCM

-152 VNILFT
+152 VNVLFS
-158 LASVKLALGQK
+158 LAGVKLALGQK

-177 EANDILLRTSKSSS
+177 EANDILSKTSKSSS

-212 ISLLERELLNL
+212 ISLLERELQNL

-254 LLSDIEYEDNLWLYE
+254 LLSDIEYGDNLWLYE

-276 LLKNGNVSQYI
+276 LLKKGNVSQYI
-287 QDYNNEMMKQS
+287 QDYNNKMMRQS

-335 NKGTIDNKGIIDTYN
+335 NKETIDNKGIIDTYN

-370 KNDTEAS
+370 KNDTEAA

-432 FASLKQNLRENEV
+432 FASLKQNLREDEV

-453 EFISYDSYHVYYAVS
+453 EFISYDTYHVYYAVS

-487 IDEILRNSKLYDAK
+487 IDELLRNSKLYDAK

-534 NFGAISCG
+534 NLGAISCG
-542 VKRLGDVYQLASIS
+542 AKRLGDVYQLASIS
-556 TLNSLFQRDC
+556 SLNSLFKWDC
-566 VKDSAKKSIVLF
+566 VKENTKKSIALF
-578 GGIDYDASISINKK
+578 GGMDYDASISVNKK
-592 NVQDTSKTKLDRS
+592 NVQDSSKIKLDRS

-616 VTDISDLLT
+616 VTDISNLLA

-637 ATESQFKLLSRHSP
+637 ATESQFKLLSSHSP

-777 FMCEFYAQIKERLE
+777 FMCEFYAQIKEGLE

>member
-1 MFEMMRCFVFLFIML
+1 MRRFVFLFIML

-23 SQNLID
+23 SQNLKD
-29 LQRKVKT
+29 LQRKVNT

-95 DQIITWEPSKQRN
+95 GQIITWEPSKQRN

-141 FDYESRFDDVY
+141 FDYESHFDDVY

-306 DIEFEDYWASLS
+306 DIEFEDNWASLS

-335 NKGTIDNKGIIDTYN
+335 NKGTIDTYN

-453 EFISYDSYHVYYAVS
+453 EFISYDTYHVYYAVS

-474 QVPKFLKLCRVEQ
+474 QAPKFLKLCRVEQ
-487 IDEILRNSKLYDAK
+487 IDEILRNSKLYNAK

-542 VKRLGDVYQLASIS
+542 AKRLGDVYQLASIS

-566 VKDSAKKSIVLF
+566 VKDSAKKSIALF
-578 GGIDYDASISINKK
+578 GGIDYDASISVNKK

-605 GFDYLPETLNE
+605 GFDYLPETFNE
-616 VTDISDLLT
+616 VTDISDLLA

-777 FMCEFYAQIKERLE
+777 FMYEFYGQIKEGLE

>member
-1 MFEMMRCFVFLFIML
+1 MHEIMRRFVFLFIML

-23 SQNLID
+23 SQNLKD
-29 LQRKVKT
+29 LQRKVNT

-95 DQIITWEPSKQRN
+95 GQIITWEPSKQRN

-233 QIKIELAYFYTLD
+233 QIKISLAYFYTLD

-254 LLSDIEYEDNLWLYE
+254 LLSDIEYGDNLWLYE

-276 LLKNGNVSQYI
+276 LLKKGNVSQYI

-318 SVSLSVNGIL
+318 TVSLSVNGL
-328 VNSFFQG
+328 FVNSFFQW

-361 NKLAISERI
+361 NKLAVSERI
-370 KNDTEAS
+370 KNDTEAA

-383 SGLYQELNDPHL
+383 SGLYQEFNDPHL
-395 SKDSVGGIKNHLRLL
+395 SKDSVGGIKNQLRLL

-432 FASLKQNLRENEV
+432 FVSLKQKLRENEV

-453 EFISYDSYHVYYAVS
+453 EFISYDTYHVYYAVS

-487 IDEILRNSKLYDAK
+487 IDELLRNSKLYDAK

-542 VKRLGDVYQLASIS
+542 AKRLGDVYQLASIS

-566 VKDSAKKSIVLF
+566 VKDSAKKSIALF
-578 GGIDYDASISINKK
+578 GGIDYDASISVNKK

-616 VTDISDLLT
+616 VADISDLLA

-777 FMCEFYAQIKERLE
+777 FMCEFYGQIKEGLE
-791 YHEAFRIAQKKLRLK
+791 YHEAFRIAQQKLRLK

>member
-1 MFEMMRCFVFLFIML
+1 MHEIMKRFVFLFIML
-16 SICTSSY
+16 SICTSLY
-23 SQNLID
+23 SQNLKD
-29 LQRKVKT
+29 LQRKVNT

-41 RYQLALDEIEKD
+41 RYQLALDEIEKE
-53 CGNIDMVQNDSQDL
+53 CGNIDIVQNNNQDL

-83 YDVADTFLSKLT
+83 YDVADTFISELSN
-95 DQIITWEPSKQRN
+95 QIISWKPSKQRN
-108 ENLASLDYL
+108 ENLASLDNL
-117 KGNLYLSM
+117 KGDLYQCM

-152 VNILFT
+152 VNVLFS
-158 LASVKLALGQK
+158 LAGVKLALGQK

-177 EANDILLRTSKSSS
+177 EANDILSKTSKSSS

-212 ISLLERELLNL
+212 ISLLERELQNL

-254 LLSDIEYEDNLWLYE
+254 LLSDIEYGDNLWLYE

-276 LLKNGNVSQYI
+276 LLKKGNVSQYI
-287 QDYNNEMMKQS
+287 QDYNNKMMRQS

-335 NKGTIDNKGIIDTYN
+335 NKETIDNKGIIDTYN

-370 KNDTEAS
+370 KNDTEAA

-432 FASLKQNLRENEV
+432 FASLKQNLREDEV

-453 EFISYDSYHVYYAVS
+453 EFISYDTYHVYYAVS

-487 IDEILRNSKLYDAK
+487 IDELLRNSKLYDAK

-534 NFGAISCG
+534 NLGAISCG
-542 VKRLGDVYQLASIS
+542 AKRLGDVYQLASIS
-556 TLNSLFQRDC
+556 SLNSLFKRDC
-566 VKDSAKKSIVLF
+566 VKENAKKSIALF
-578 GGIDYDASISINKK
+578 GGMDYDASISVNKK
-592 NVQDTSKTKLDRS
+592 NVQDSSKTKLDRS

-616 VTDISDLLT
+616 VTDISNLLA

-637 ATESQFKLLSRHSP
+637 ATESQFKLLSSHSP

-697 NAWNGIYAQDVEE
+697 NAWNDIYAQDVEE

-749 GLSRAFKIAGAHT
+749 
-762 IVMTLWKVNDLVTKE
+762 VV
-777 FMCEFYAQIKERLE
+777 
-791 YHEAFRIAQKKLRLK
+791 
-806 YQDPLLWAPFV
+806 
-817 IID
+817 

>member
-1 MFEMMRCFVFLFIML
+1 MRRFVFLFVML

-23 SQNLID
+23 SQNLKD
-29 LQRKVKT
+29 LQCKIKN

-53 CGNIDMVQNDSQDL
+53 RENIDILQNNSREL
-67 FGIAYYKA
+67 FNIAFYKG
-75 YCHVALSD
+75 YCLIALSD
-83 YDVADTFLSKLT
+83 YDVADTFLSKLSN
-95 DQIITWEPSKQRN
+95 QIITWKPSKQRN
-108 ENLASLDYL
+108 EYLASLDYL
-117 KGNLYLSM
+117 KGTLYLSM
-125 NNFNGANQLLM
+125 NNFNGANQLFM

-141 FDYESRFDDVY
+141 FDYESCFDDSY
-152 VNILFT
+152 VNILFS
-158 LASVKLALGQK
+158 LAGVKLALGQK

-177 EANDILLRTSKSSS
+177 EANDILSETSKSSF
-191 LGAYSITLA
+191 GGVYCITLA
-200 NLYEEI
+200 ILYDEI
-206 GKRENA
+206 GKREKA
-212 ISLLERELLNL
+212 ISILDNELQKL
-223 TPNVPQSAIL
+223 TPDFAHNAIL
-233 QIKIELAYFYTLD
+233 QIKISLAYFYTLD

-254 LLSDIEYEDNLWLYE
+254 LLSDIEYGDNLWLYE

-276 LLKNGNVSQYI
+276 LLKKGNVSQYI

-318 SVSLSVNGIL
+318 TVSLSVNGLL

-370 KNDTEAS
+370 KNDTEAA

-395 SKDSVGGIKNHLRLL
+395 SKDSVGGIKNQLRLL

-432 FASLKQNLRENEV
+432 FVSLKQKLREDEV

-453 EFISYDSYHVYYAVS
+453 EFISYDTYHVYYAVS

-487 IDEILRNSKLYDAK
+487 IDELLRNSKLYDAK

-542 VKRLGDVYQLASIS
+542 AKRLGDVYQLASIS

-566 VKDSAKKSIVLF
+566 VKDSAKKSIALF
-578 GGIDYDASISINKK
+578 GGIDYDASISVNKK

-616 VTDISDLLT
+616 VADISDLLA

-637 ATESQFKLLSRHSP
+637 ATESQFKLLTRHSP

-738 LGDCESIDGVY
+738 LGDCKSIDGVY

-777 FMCEFYAQIKERLE
+777 FMCEFYGQIKEGLE
-791 YHEAFRIAQKKLRLK
+791 YHEAFRIAQQKLRLK

>member
-1 MFEMMRCFVFLFIML
+1 MHEIMKRFVFLFIML
-16 SICTSSY
+16 SICTSLY
-23 SQNLID
+23 SQNLKD
-29 LQRKVKT
+29 LQRKVNT

-41 RYQLALDEIEKD
+41 RYQLALDEIEKE
-53 CGNIDMVQNDSQDL
+53 CGNIDIVQNNNQDL

-83 YDVADTFLSKLT
+83 YDVADTFISELSN
-95 DQIITWEPSKQRN
+95 QIISWKPSKQRN

-117 KGNLYLSM
+117 KGDLYQCM

-152 VNILFT
+152 VNVLFS
-158 LASVKLALGQK
+158 LAGVKLALGQK

-177 EANDILLRTSKSSS
+177 EANDILSKTSKSSS

-212 ISLLERELLNL
+212 ISLLERELQNL

-254 LLSDIEYEDNLWLYE
+254 LLSDIEYGDNLWLYE

-276 LLKNGNVSQYI
+276 LLKKGNVSQYI
-287 QDYNNEMMKQS
+287 QDYNNKMMRQS

-335 NKGTIDNKGIIDTYN
+335 NKETIDNKGIIDTYN

-370 KNDTEAS
+370 KNDTEAA

-432 FASLKQNLRENEV
+432 FASLKQNLREDEV

-453 EFISYDSYHVYYAVS
+453 EFISYDTYHVYYAVS

-487 IDEILRNSKLYDAK
+487 IDELLRNSKLYDAK

-534 NFGAISCG
+534 NLGAISCG
-542 VKRLGDVYQLASIS
+542 AKRLGDVYQLASIS
-556 TLNSLFQRDC
+556 SLNSLFKRDC
-566 VKDSAKKSIVLF
+566 VKENAKKSIALF
-578 GGIDYDASISINKK
+578 GGMDYDASISVNKK
-592 NVQDTSKTKLDRS
+592 NVQDSSKTKLDRS

-616 VTDISDLLT
+616 VTDISNLLA

-637 ATESQFKLLSRHSP
+637 ATESQFKLLSSHSP

-749 GLSRAFKIAGAHT
+749 
-762 IVMTLWKVNDLVTKE
+762 VV
-777 FMCEFYAQIKERLE
+777 
-791 YHEAFRIAQKKLRLK
+791 
-806 YQDPLLWAPFV
+806 
-817 IID
+817 

>member
-1 MFEMMRCFVFLFIML
+1 MK
-16 SICTSSY
+16 
-23 SQNLID
+23 D
-29 LQRKVKT
+29 LQRKVNT

-41 RYQLALDEIEKD
+41 RYQLALDEIEKE
-53 CGNIDMVQNDSQDL
+53 CGNIDIVQNNNQDL

-83 YDVADTFLSKLT
+83 YDVADTFISELSN
-95 DQIITWEPSKQRN
+95 QIISWKPSKQRN

-117 KGNLYLSM
+117 KGDLYQCM

-152 VNILFT
+152 VNVLFS
-158 LASVKLALGQK
+158 LAGVKLALGQK

-177 EANDILLRTSKSSS
+177 EANDILSKTSKSSS

-212 ISLLERELLNL
+212 ISLLERELQNL

-254 LLSDIEYEDNLWLYE
+254 LLSDIEYGDNLWLYE

-276 LLKNGNVSQYI
+276 LLKKGNVSQYI
-287 QDYNNEMMKQS
+287 QDYNNKMMRQS

-370 KNDTEAS
+370 KNDTEAA

-432 FASLKQNLRENEV
+432 FASLKQNLREDEV

-453 EFISYDSYHVYYAVS
+453 EFISYDTYHVYYAVS

-487 IDEILRNSKLYDAK
+487 IDELLRNSKLYDAK

-534 NFGAISCG
+534 NLGAISCG
-542 VKRLGDVYQLASIS
+542 AKRLGDVYQLASIS
-556 TLNSLFQRDC
+556 SLNSLFKRDC
-566 VKDSAKKSIVLF
+566 VKENAKKSIALF
-578 GGIDYDASISINKK
+578 GGMDYDASISVNKK
-592 NVQDTSKTKLDRS
+592 NVQDSSKTKLDRS

-616 VTDISDLLT
+616 VTDISNLLA

-637 ATESQFKLLSRHSP
+637 ATESQFKLLSSHSP

-777 FMCEFYAQIKERLE
+777 FMCEFYAQIKEGLE

>member
-1 MFEMMRCFVFLFIML
+1 MKRFVFLFIML
-16 SICTSSY
+16 SICTSLY
-23 SQNLID
+23 SQNLKD
-29 LQRKVKT
+29 LQRKVNT

-41 RYQLALDEIEKD
+41 RYQLALDEIEKE
-53 CGNIDMVQNDSQDL
+53 CGNIDIVQNNNQDL

-83 YDVADTFLSKLT
+83 YDVADTFISELSN
-95 DQIITWEPSKQRN
+95 QIISWKPSKQRN

-117 KGNLYLSM
+117 KGDLYQCM

-152 VNILFT
+152 VNVLFS
-158 LASVKLALGQK
+158 LAGVKLALGQK

-177 EANDILLRTSKSSS
+177 EANDILSKTSKSSS

-212 ISLLERELLNL
+212 ISLLERELQNL

-254 LLSDIEYEDNLWLYE
+254 LLSDIEYGDNLWLYE

-276 LLKNGNVSQYI
+276 LLKKGNVSQYI
-287 QDYNNEMMKQS
+287 QDYNNKMMRQS

-335 NKGTIDNKGIIDTYN
+335 NKETIDNKGIIDTYN

-370 KNDTEAS
+370 KNDTEAA

-432 FASLKQNLRENEV
+432 FASLKQNLREDEV

-453 EFISYDSYHVYYAVS
+453 EFISYDTYHVYYAVS

-487 IDEILRNSKLYDAK
+487 IDELLRNSKLYDAK

-534 NFGAISCG
+534 NLGAISCG
-542 VKRLGDVYQLASIS
+542 AKRLGDVYQLASIS
-556 TLNSLFQRDC
+556 SLNSLFKRDC
-566 VKDSAKKSIVLF
+566 VKENAKKSIALF
-578 GGIDYDASISINKK
+578 GGMDYDASISVNKK
-592 NVQDTSKTKLDRS
+592 NVQDSSKTKLDRS

-616 VTDISDLLT
+616 VTDISNLLA

-637 ATESQFKLLSRHSP
+637 ATESQFKLLSSHSP

-777 FMCEFYAQIKERLE
+777 FMCEFYAQIKEGLE

>member
-1 MFEMMRCFVFLFIML
+1 MRRFVFLFIML
-16 SICTSSY
+16 SICTSLY
-23 SQNLID
+23 SQNLKD
-29 LQRKVKT
+29 LQRKVNT

-41 RYQLALDEIEKD
+41 RYQLALDEIEKE
-53 CGNIDMVQNDSQDL
+53 CGNIDIVQNNNQDL

-83 YDVADTFLSKLT
+83 YDVADTFISKLSN
-95 DQIITWEPSKQRN
+95 QIISWEPSKQRN

-117 KGNLYLSM
+117 KGDLYQCM

-152 VNILFT
+152 VNVLFS
-158 LASVKLALGQK
+158 LAGVKLALGQK

-177 EANDILLRTSKSSS
+177 EANDILSKTSKSSS

-212 ISLLERELLNL
+212 ISLLERELQNL

-254 LLSDIEYEDNLWLYE
+254 LLSDIEYGDNLWLYE

-276 LLKNGNVSQYI
+276 LLNKGNVSQYI
-287 QDYNNEMMKQS
+287 QDYNNKMMRQS

-370 KNDTEAS
+370 KNDTEAA

-417 VSNSLSGFSTVSLPT
+417 VSNSLFGFSTVSLPT
-432 FASLKQNLRENEV
+432 FASLKQNLREDEV

-453 EFISYDSYHVYYAVS
+453 ELISYDTYHVYYAVS

-474 QVPKFLKLCRVEQ
+474 QAPKFLKLCRVDQ
-487 IDEILRNSKLYDAK
+487 IDELLRNSKLYDAK

-542 VKRLGDVYQLASIS
+542 AKRLGDVYQLASIS

-566 VKDSAKKSIVLF
+566 VKDSAKKSIALF
-578 GGIDYDASISINKK
+578 GGIDYDASISVNKK

-616 VTDISDLLT
+616 VTDISDLLA

-697 NAWNGIYAQDVEE
+697 NA
-710 DCILTAAEVEKMDLS
+710 
-725 DTELVVLS
+725 
-733 ACDTG
+733 
-738 LGDCESIDGVY
+738 
-749 GLSRAFKIAGAHT
+749 
-762 IVMTLWKVNDLVTKE
+762 
-777 FMCEFYAQIKERLE
+777 
-791 YHEAFRIAQKKLRLK
+791 
-806 YQDPLLWAPFV
+806 
-817 IID
+817 

>member
-1 MFEMMRCFVFLFIML
+1 MHEIMRRFVFLFIML
-16 SICTSSY
+16 SICTSLY
-23 SQNLID
+23 SQNLKD
-29 LQRKVKT
+29 LQRKVNT

-41 RYQLALDEIEKD
+41 RYQLALDEIEKE
-53 CGNIDMVQNDSQDL
+53 CGNIDIVQNNNQDL

-95 DQIITWEPSKQRN
+95 DQIIAWEPSKQRN

-117 KGNLYLSM
+117 KGDLYQCM

-152 VNILFT
+152 VNVLFS
-158 LASVKLALGQK
+158 LAGVKLALGQK

-177 EANDILLRTSKSSS
+177 EANDILSKTSKSSS

-206 GKRENA
+206 GKREKA
-212 ISLLERELLNL
+212 ISILDNELQKI
-223 TPNVPQSAIL
+223 TPDFAQNAIL
-233 QIKIELAYFYTLD
+233 QIKILLAYFYTLD

-254 LLSDIEYEDNLWLYE
+254 LLSDIEYGDNLWLYE

-276 LLKNGNVSQYI
+276 LLKKGNVSQYI

-318 SVSLSVNGIL
+318 TVSLSVNGIL

-335 NKGTIDNKGIIDTYN
+335 NKRTIDNKRLIDTYN

-370 KNDTEAS
+370 KNDTEAA

-453 EFISYDSYHVYYAVS
+453 EFISYDTYHVYYAVS

-474 QVPKFLKLCRVEQ
+474 QAPKFLKLSRVEQ
-487 IDEILRNSKLYDAK
+487 IDELLRNCKLYDAK

-542 VKRLGDVYQLASIS
+542 AKRLGDVYQLASIS

-566 VKDSAKKSIVLF
+566 VKDSAKKSIAFF
-578 GGIDYDASISINKK
+578 GGIDYETSISVNKK

-616 VTDISDLLT
+616 VTDISDLLA

-777 FMCEFYAQIKERLE
+777 FMCEFYSQIKEGLE
-791 YHEAFRIAQKKLRLK
+791 YHEAFRIAQKRLRLK

>member
-1 MFEMMRCFVFLFIML
+1 MHEIMRRFVFLFIML

-23 SQNLID
+23 SQNLKD
-29 LQRKVKT
+29 LQRKVNT

-41 RYQLALDEIEKD
+41 RYQLALDEIEED

-95 DQIITWEPSKQRN
+95 GQIITWEPSKQRN

-298 YSLASHFA
+298 CSLASHFA

-453 EFISYDSYHVYYAVS
+453 EFISYDTYHVYYAVS

-487 IDEILRNSKLYDAK
+487 IDELLRNSKLYDAK

-542 VKRLGDVYQLASIS
+542 AKRLGDVYQLASIS

-566 VKDSAKKSIVLF
+566 VKDSAKKSIALF
-578 GGIDYDASISINKK
+578 GGIDYDASISVNKK

-616 VTDISDLLT
+616 VADISDLLA

-777 FMCEFYAQIKERLE
+777 FMCEFYGLIKEGLE

>member
-1 MFEMMRCFVFLFIML
+1 MHEIMRRFVFLFIML
-16 SICTSSY
+16 SICTSLY
-23 SQNLID
+23 SQNLKD
-29 LQRKVKT
+29 LQRKVNT

-41 RYQLALDEIEKD
+41 RYQLALDEIEKE
-53 CGNIDMVQNDSQDL
+53 CGNIDIVQNNNQDL

-83 YDVADTFLSKLT
+83 YDVADTFISKLSN
-95 DQIITWEPSKQRN
+95 QIISWKPSKQRN

-117 KGNLYLSM
+117 KGDLYQCM

-152 VNILFT
+152 VNILFS
-158 LASVKLALGQK
+158 LAGVKLALGQK

-177 EANDILLRTSKSSS
+177 EANDILSKTSKKSS

-212 ISLLERELLNL
+212 ISLLERELQNL

-254 LLSDIEYEDNLWLYE
+254 LLSDIEYGDNLWLYE

-276 LLKNGNVSQYI
+276 LLKKGNVSQYI
-287 QDYNNEMMKQS
+287 QDYNNKMMRQS

-370 KNDTEAS
+370 KNDIEAA

-432 FASLKQNLRENEV
+432 FASLKQNLREDEV

-453 EFISYDSYHVYYAVS
+453 EFISYDTYHVYYAVS

-556 TLNSLFQRDC
+556 TLNILFQRDC
-566 VKDSAKKSIVLF
+566 VKDSAKKSIALF

-725 DTELVVLS
+725 NTELVVLS

-777 FMCEFYAQIKERLE
+777 FMCEFYGQIKEGLE
-791 YHEAFRIAQKKLRLK
+791 CHDAFRIAQKKLRLK

>member
-1 MFEMMRCFVFLFIML
+1 MHEIMRRFVFLFIML

-23 SQNLID
+23 SQNLKD
-29 LQRKVKT
+29 LQRKVNT

-233 QIKIELAYFYTLD
+233 QIKIELAYFYALD

-395 SKDSVGGIKNHLRLL
+395 SKDSVGGHCCP
-410 DKKMKSL
+410 
-417 VSNSLSGFSTVSLPT
+417 V
-432 FASLKQNLRENEV
+432 
-445 MLDFFPYY
+445 
-453 EFISYDSYHVYYAVS
+453 
-468 ITTKES
+468 
-474 QVPKFLKLCRVEQ
+474 
-487 IDEILRNSKLYDAK
+487 
-501 NLVFYSEIWKKIE
+501 
-514 RYISKK
+514 
-520 KKILISPTLNLNKV
+520 
-534 NFGAISCG
+534 
-542 VKRLGDVYQLASIS
+542 
-556 TLNSLFQRDC
+556 
-566 VKDSAKKSIVLF
+566 
-578 GGIDYDASISINKK
+578 
-592 NVQDTSKTKLDRS
+592 
-605 GFDYLPETLNE
+605 
-616 VTDISDLLT
+616 
-625 GVMNTTVYSGQK
+625 
-637 ATESQFKLLSRHSP
+637 
-651 SVIHISTHG
+651 
-660 FYLKGKGLKAPFFKN
+660 
-675 LSLSSKITY
+675 
-684 KMSKCGLLFSGAN
+684 
-697 NAWNGIYAQDVEE
+697 
-710 DCILTAAEVEKMDLS
+710 
-725 DTELVVLS
+725 
-733 ACDTG
+733 
-738 LGDCESIDGVY
+738 
-749 GLSRAFKIAGAHT
+749 
-762 IVMTLWKVNDLVTKE
+762 
-777 FMCEFYAQIKERLE
+777 
-791 YHEAFRIAQKKLRLK
+791 
-806 YQDPLLWAPFV
+806 
-817 IID
+817 

>member
-1 MFEMMRCFVFLFIML
+1 MHEIMRRFVFLFIML
-16 SICTSSY
+16 SICTSLY
-23 SQNLID
+23 SQNLKD
-29 LQRKVKT
+29 LQCKVKN

-53 CGNIDMVQNDSQDL
+53 KGNIDILQNDSREL
-67 FGIAYYKA
+67 FNIAFYKG
-75 YCHVALSD
+75 YCLIALSD
-83 YDVADTFLSKLT
+83 YDVADTFLSKLS
-95 DQIITWEPSKQRN
+95 DQIITWKPSKQRN
-108 ENLASLDYL
+108 EYLASLDYL
-117 KGNLYLSM
+117 KGTLYLSM
-125 NNFNGANQLLM
+125 NNFNGANQLFM

-141 FDYESRFDDVY
+141 FDYESCFDDSY
-152 VNILFT
+152 VNILFS
-158 LASVKLALGQK
+158 LAGVKLALGQK

-177 EANDILLRTSKSSS
+177 EANDILSKASKKTS

-212 ISLLERELLNL
+212 ISLLECELQNL

-254 LLSDIEYEDNLWLYE
+254 LLSDFEYGDNLLLYE

-276 LLKNGNVSQYI
+276 LLKKGNVSQYI
-287 QDYNNEMMKQS
+287 QDYNNKMIRQS
-298 YSLASHFA
+298 CSLASHFA

-318 SVSLSVNGIL
+318 TVSLSVNGIL
-328 VNSFFQG
+328 INSFFQG
-335 NKGTIDNKGIIDTYN
+335 NKGTIDNKGLIDTYN

-370 KNDTEAS
+370 KNDTEAA

-383 SGLYQELNDPHL
+383 SGLYQELNDPHF

-432 FASLKQNLRENEV
+432 FASLKQNLREDEV

-453 EFISYDSYHVYYAVS
+453 EFISYDTYHVYYAVS

-474 QVPKFLKLCRVEQ
+474 QVPKFLKLCRVDQ
-487 IDEILRNSKLYDAK
+487 IDELLRNSKLYDAK

-542 VKRLGDVYQLASIS
+542 AKRLGDVYQLASIS
-556 TLNSLFQRDC
+556 SLNSLFKRDC
-566 VKDSAKKSIVLF
+566 VKENAKKSIALF
-578 GGIDYDASISINKK
+578 GGMDYDASISVNKK
-592 NVQDTSKTKLDRS
+592 NVQNSSKTKLDRS

-616 VTDISDLLT
+616 VTDISDLLA

-777 FMCEFYAQIKERLE
+777 FMCEFYAQIKEGLE

>member
-1 MFEMMRCFVFLFIML
+1 MRRFIFLFIML
-16 SICTSSY
+16 SICTSLC
-23 SQNLID
+23 SQNLKD
-29 LQRKVKT
+29 LQRKVNT

-41 RYQLALDEIEKD
+41 RYQLALDEIEKE
-53 CGNIDMVQNDSQDL
+53 CANIDIVQNNNQDL

-83 YDVADTFLSKLT
+83 YDVADTFISELSN
-95 DQIITWEPSKQRN
+95 QIISWKPSKQRN

-117 KGNLYLSM
+117 KGDLYQCM

-152 VNILFT
+152 VNVLFS
-158 LASVKLALGQK
+158 LAGVKLALGQK
-169 LKAKLYID
+169 LKSKLYID
-177 EANDILLRTSKSSS
+177 EANDILSKTSKSSS

-212 ISLLERELLNL
+212 ISLLERELQNL

-254 LLSDIEYEDNLWLYE
+254 LLSDIEYGDNLWLYE

-276 LLKNGNVSQYI
+276 LLKKGNVSQYI
-287 QDYNNEMMKQS
+287 QDYNNKMMRQS

-335 NKGTIDNKGIIDTYN
+335 NKETIDNKGIIDTYN

-370 KNDTEAS
+370 KNDTEAA

-432 FASLKQNLRENEV
+432 FASLKQNLREDEV

-453 EFISYDSYHVYYAVS
+453 EFISYDTYHVYYAVS

-487 IDEILRNSKLYDAK
+487 IDELLRNSKLYDAK

-534 NFGAISCG
+534 NLGAISCG
-542 VKRLGDVYQLASIS
+542 AKRLGDVYQLASIS
-556 TLNSLFQRDC
+556 SLNSLFKRDC
-566 VKDSAKKSIVLF
+566 VKENAKKSIALF
-578 GGIDYDASISINKK
+578 GGMDYDASISVNKK
-592 NVQDTSKTKLDRS
+592 NVQDSSKTKLDRS

-616 VTDISDLLT
+616 VTDISNLLA

-637 ATESQFKLLSRHSP
+637 ATESQFKLLSSHSP

-777 FMCEFYAQIKERLE
+777 FMCEFYAQIKEGLE

>member
-1 MFEMMRCFVFLFIML
+1 MRRFVFLFIMI
-16 SICTSSY
+16 SICTLLY
-23 SQNLID
+23 SQNLKD
-29 LQRKVKT
+29 LQHKVNA

-41 RYQLALDEIEKD
+41 RYQLALDEIEKE
-53 CGNIDMVQNDSQDL
+53 CGNIDIVQNNNQDL

-95 DQIITWEPSKQRN
+95 DQIIAWEPSKQRN

-117 KGNLYLSM
+117 KGDLYQCM

-152 VNILFT
+152 VNVLFA
-158 LASVKLALGQK
+158 LAGVKLDLGQK

-177 EANDILLRTSKSSS
+177 EANDILSKTSKSSS

-212 ISLLERELLNL
+212 ISLLERELQNL

-254 LLSDIEYEDNLWLYE
+254 LLSDIEYGDNLWLYE

-276 LLKNGNVSQYI
+276 LLNKGNVSQYI
-287 QDYNNEMMKQS
+287 QDYNNKMMRQS

-318 SVSLSVNGIL
+318 TVSLSVNGIL

-335 NKGTIDNKGIIDTYN
+335 NKRTIDNKRLIDTYN

-370 KNDTEAS
+370 KNDTEAA

-432 FASLKQNLRENEV
+432 FASLKQNLREDEV

-453 EFISYDSYHVYYAVS
+453 EFISYDTYHVYYAVS

-474 QVPKFLKLCRVEQ
+474 QAPKFLKLSRVEK
-487 IDEILRNSKLYDAK
+487 IDELLRNSKLYDAK

-542 VKRLGDVYQLASIS
+542 AKRLGDVYQLASIS

-566 VKDSAKKSIVLF
+566 VKDSAKKSIALF
-578 GGIDYDASISINKK
+578 GGIDYDASISVNKK
-592 NVQDTSKTKLDRS
+592 KVQDTSKTKLDRS

-616 VTDISDLLT
+616 VTNISDLLA

-777 FMCEFYAQIKERLE
+777 FMCEFYGQIKEGLE